1 MSSMAFRETKRG
13 KKVTLNVTP
22 LIDVLFLLLIF
33 FMITGT
39 FKRTGEMELQLPDSS
54 TSSPAREGSE
64 SHQSELVLREDGS
77 VYLNGERVDRED
89 LRTALHRVLERDADA
104 KILLEAESG
113 AQHGEVVRLLDA
125 VREAGFPG
133 VSIGT
138 RMRTP
143 EGLEP

>member
-1 MSSMAFRETKRG
+1 MAFRESKRG

-39 FKRTGEMELQLPDSS
+39 FKRTGEMELKLPESS
-54 TSSPAREGSE
+54 TASPVREGAQ
-64 SHQSELVLREDGS
+64 SHQSELVLREDGK
-77 VYLNGERVDRED
+77 VFLNGSEVSIEN
-89 LRTALHRVLERDADA
+89 LERSLHALVEADEEA
-104 KILLEAESG
+104 EILLEAESG
-113 AQHGEVVRLLDA
+113 AQHGEVVRLLDK

-138 RMRTP
+138 RMRAA
-143 EGLEP
+143 EGSQQ

>member
-1 MSSMAFRETKRG
+1 MAFRELKKG

-39 FKRTGEMELQLPDSS
+39 FKRSGEMELQLPESS
-54 TSSPAREGSE
+54 TASPSREGAE

-77 VYLNGERVDRED
+77 VFLNGEQVEMDD
-89 LRTALHRVLERDADA
+89 LGRSLLRLLEADEEA
-104 KILLEAESG
+104 SILLEAESG

-125 VREAGFPG
+125 VREAGFGG
-133 VSIGT
+133 VAIGT
-138 RMRTP
+138 RLRAPDGTTP
-143 EGLEP
+143 